1 MRRDCTTCAHHKYLQ
16 WLDTHLCKLPKMG
29 GTIDKGDIHNEGC
42 PEWTPIPGTAY
53 APGNI
58 PTYIPEPPREYVI
71 PIDSI
76 KGGE

>member
-1 MRRDCTTCAHHKYLQ
+1 MRRDCTTCAHHKHLK
-16 WLDTHLCKLPKMG
+16 WLDEHLCNLPMMDG
-29 GTIDKGDIHNEGC
+29 PIPKGDIHNEGC

-76 KGGE
+76 KEGE